1 MDSAAFFALAASFSW
16 VLSQLFGHKPALYYG
31 SLQFNRL
38 RMIVASFLLVVMI
51 MLNGN
56 SWELAPSEW
65 KWNIISGIVGIGLG
79 DLFLFIAMERLG
91 PRRTGV
97 LFLSLIHI

>member
-38 RMIVASFLLVVMI
+38 RMIIASLLLALMI
-51 MLNGN
+51 MLNGTG
-56 SWELAPSEW
+56 WEIAPSEW
-65 KWNIISGIVGIGLG
+65 KWIIISGIVGIGLG
-79 DLFLFIAMERLG
+79 DLFLFIAM
-91 PRRTGV
+91 
-97 LFLSLIHI
+97 

>member
-38 RMIVASFLLVVMI
+38 RMIVASLLLALMI

-56 SWELAPSEW
+56 SWELASGDAHDNGEALSFDDMPVKMNSW
-65 KWNIISGIVGIGLG
+65 KN
-79 DLFLFIAMERLG
+79 LFI
-91 PRRTGV
+91 V
-97 LFLSLIHI
+97 

>member
-31 SLQFNRL
+31 SLHFNRL

-65 KWNIISGIVGIGLG
+65 KWIIISGIVGIGLG
-79 DLFLFIAMERLG
+79 DLFYS
-91 PRRTGV
+91 
-97 LFLSLIHI
+97 SLWKDSDHGEQEYYSL